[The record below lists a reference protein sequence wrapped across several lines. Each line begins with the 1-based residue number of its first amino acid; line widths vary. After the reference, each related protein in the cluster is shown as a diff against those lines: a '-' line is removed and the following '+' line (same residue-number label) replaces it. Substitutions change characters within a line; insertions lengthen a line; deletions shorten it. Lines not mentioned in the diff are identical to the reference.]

1 VVEALTNLKS
11 YNVEKKL
18 QQAAI
23 TFIVNQLVDKSELID
38 IANAFKALDTNND
51 GKLSFQELVEGYK
64 KYFGDQITNS

>member
-1 VVEALTNLKS
+1 MTNLKG

-23 TFIVNQLVDKSELID
+23 TFIVNQLVDKSELTD

-51 GKLSFQELVEGYK
+51 GKLSF
-64 KYFGDQITNS
+64 